1 MVGKEYQLL
10 PTSDRAV
17 SAFSYNSE
25 LKKQPTKELLTNQSV
40 MRQKNIRQQNGLKS
54 FFIAVGLGREEGE
67 EIIKALCLFL

>member
-1 MVGKEYQLL
+1 MVGKEYQPL

-25 LKKQPTKELLTNQSV
+25 LKKQLTKELLTNQSV
-40 MRQKNIRQQNGLKS
+40 MLQKNIRQQNGLKS

-67 EIIKALCLFL
+67 EIIKALC